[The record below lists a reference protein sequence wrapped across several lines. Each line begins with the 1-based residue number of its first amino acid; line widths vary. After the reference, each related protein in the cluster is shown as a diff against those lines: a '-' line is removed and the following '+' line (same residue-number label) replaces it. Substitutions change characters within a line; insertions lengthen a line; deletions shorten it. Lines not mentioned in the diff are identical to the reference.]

1 MIPITSIVAIIF
13 VKSNNSS
20 PLKKRKREKR
30 SGDYSHQVDGKK
42 PSKETVDHLNGRKG
56 NTVYLSKFQ
65 QAAIVGTF
73 EKA

>member
-1 MIPITSIVAIIF
+1 MAIIF
-13 VKSNNSS
+13 AKSSNCS
-20 PLKKRKREKR
+20 PLRKLKREKR
-30 SGDYSHQVDGKK
+30 SRDYPHRVDGKK
-42 PSKETVDHLNGRKG
+42 PSKETVDQLNGRKG